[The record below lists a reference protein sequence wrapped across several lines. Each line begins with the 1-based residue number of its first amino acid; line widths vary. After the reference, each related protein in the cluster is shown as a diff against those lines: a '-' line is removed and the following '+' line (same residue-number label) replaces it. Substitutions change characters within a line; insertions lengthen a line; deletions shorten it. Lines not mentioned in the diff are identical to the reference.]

1 MFGFWMSR
9 ITYFSEDQGRE
20 VVRKLRENRI
30 PESTTQMDWSKL
42 ELVVFASGTAKA
54 SGLVCLPDD
63 NVLLR
68 LSLMKRGNTYSIEN
82 DPLRGKVSWKIKEFP
97 K

>member
-1 MFGFWMSR
+1 
-9 ITYFSEDQGRE
+9 
-20 VVRKLRENRI
+20 
-30 PESTTQMDWSKL
+30 MDWSKP